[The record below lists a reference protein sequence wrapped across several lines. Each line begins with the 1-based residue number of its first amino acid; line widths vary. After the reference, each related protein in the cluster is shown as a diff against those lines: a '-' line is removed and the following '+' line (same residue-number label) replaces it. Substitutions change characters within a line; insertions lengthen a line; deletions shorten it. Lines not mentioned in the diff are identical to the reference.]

1 MIRIIS
7 SILKSA
13 SIWAILSVAL
23 RVGGGL
29 LTLPLALREL
39 SSAELGLYYT
49 FIGFSGLIS
58 LLDFGFAPAVSRSAA
73 FAMGGAKEILSSG
86 VSHAEDSGKPNWTL
100 LGELTAAVRLW
111 YYAMGGMLV
120 LLMLVPGSF
129 FMLSM
134 IRKAGLPL
142 ELVGCWW
149 LFSVA
154 SAYYFVTTYW
164 SDLLIGIGQVKSAA
178 RITVLF
184 QLIMLLLLAAGLI
197 SGLGL
202 WSYGVSMLV
211 AFLVSR
217 VITKRT
223 SLQEAHLAFVHP
235 VEKAKRNQ
243 ILARLWPMAWR
254 QGVVLLGAFL
264 TLRANTLICSVKL
277 GLDETASYGLTVVI
291 LNLLFHF
298 AMIPITLAWPVIGRL
313 RVERKF
319 LEIRRVFGIRL
330 YGGLLASIIGIAF
343 LALWGNPMLMLM
355 GANTK
360 ILDLPLFLSLAVIL
374 WLEVHHSQFHSL
386 VLTENENPFVL
397 PAVLSGLAI
406 VTISWFVVS
415 HWGLLGII
423 LAQGLVQLAW
433 NNWYPVVRGLRGSQ
447 TEN

>member
-1 MIRIIS
+1 MIRILS

-164 SDLLIGIGQVKSAA
+164 SDLLIGIGFTS
-178 RITVLF
+178 TV
-184 QLIMLLLLAAGLI
+184 
-197 SGLGL
+197 
-202 WSYGVSMLV
+202 
-211 AFLVSR
+211 
-217 VITKRT
+217 
-223 SLQEAHLAFVHP
+223 
-235 VEKAKRNQ
+235 
-243 ILARLWPMAWR
+243 
-254 QGVVLLGAFL
+254 
-264 TLRANTLICSVKL
+264 
-277 GLDETASYGLTVVI
+277 
-291 LNLLFHF
+291 
-298 AMIPITLAWPVIGRL
+298 
-313 RVERKF
+313 
-319 LEIRRVFGIRL
+319 
-330 YGGLLASIIGIAF
+330 
-343 LALWGNPMLMLM
+343 
-355 GANTK
+355 
-360 ILDLPLFLSLAVIL
+360 
-374 WLEVHHSQFHSL
+374 
-386 VLTENENPFVL
+386 
-397 PAVLSGLAI
+397 
-406 VTISWFVVS
+406 
-415 HWGLLGII
+415 
-423 LAQGLVQLAW
+423 
-433 NNWYPVVRGLRGSQ
+433 
-447 TEN
+447 